1 MKIYVRTFIL
11 IIFCKGVW
19 GGGGGGGGG
28 NASMLL
34 HAMPSILGYREG
46 SVGGY
51 KNIIQVQQLIL
62 TKLSKYTVCI
72 WSGQGLPIYLPETC
86 SVRTLFSLLVV

>member
-11 IIFCKGVW
+11 IIFCKGV
-19 GGGGGGGGG
+19 GGGGG

-46 SVGGY
+46 SVGD
-51 KNIIQVQQLIL
+51 I
-62 TKLSKYTVCI
+62 
-72 WSGQGLPIYLPETC
+72 
-86 SVRTLFSLLVV
+86 RT